1 MNFFVD
7 IGEIIIY
14 IVIKELIINKL
25 LKEKRINIYRGLNNS
40 KVRQYSMNSL
50 TKIPYD
56 AMFEKEHRKR
66 IEKTIEELKNQLEEN
81 NSYLAVLEIM
91 KMNSWEEFDISDEI
105 GLMNSDRYCS
115 FIGTKEEYENL
126 LKRI

>member
-1 MNFFVD
+1 MN
-7 IGEIIIY
+7 
-14 IVIKELIINKL
+14 
-25 LKEKRINIYRGLNNS
+25 KEKEMNIYKDLD
-40 KVRQYSMNSL
+40 KKEVRQYLMNSL
-50 TKIPYD
+50 TKISYD
-56 AMFEKEHRKR
+56 TMFGKEHRKR

-105 GLMNSDRYCS
+105 GLMNGDRYCS

-126 LKRI
+126 LKGI

>member
-1 MNFFVD
+1 M
-7 IGEIIIY
+7 
-14 IVIKELIINKL
+14 
-25 LKEKRINIYRGLNNS
+25 NIYRGLNNS
-40 KVRQYSMNSL
+40 EVRQYLMNSL
-50 TKIPYD
+50 TKIEYD
-56 AMFEKEHRKR
+56 AMFGKEHRKR

-105 GLMNSDRYCS
+105 GLMDGDRYCS

-126 LKRI
+126 LSSMDK